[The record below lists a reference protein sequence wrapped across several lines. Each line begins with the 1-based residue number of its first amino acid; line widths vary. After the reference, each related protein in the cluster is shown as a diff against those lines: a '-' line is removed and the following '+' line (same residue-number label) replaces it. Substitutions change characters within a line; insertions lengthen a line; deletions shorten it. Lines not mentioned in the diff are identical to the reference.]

1 MKHGKKFLS
10 AIALTLCAATLTACA
25 GASTKVTFE
34 EYWLEDAG
42 IAPNVSPETVLE
54 ALEYDVEFKKSSGL
68 NDDYSVHYENG
79 VYTTKLTLNQ
89 GVYRYE
95 TSLSIDVTY
104 TVDGQSD
111 TKTDSIVS
119 WVEFKKNA
127 KLQPIKSH
135 KEIVNH
141 SPESDGATIESCY
154 TKYDYTV
161 DTTYNENG
169 LGGKSVIVNND
180 PDNNPD
186 TTEKETLTKTF
197 TVEDKY
203 TCLDNEQLLFAL
215 RGLSQST
222 STASLSVYAP
232 FSGAVQTINV
242 GYSSLE
248 QGTEFTFEKNG
259 VSSTQVINY
268 YPVSVKINAQL
279 PGATQTVWI
288 AATTNAHSNTFRN
301 LILQLETPVFYNL
314 GTLVYK
320 LKSASFV

>member
-1 MKHGKKFLS
+1 MKHGKKLLS
-10 AIALTLCAATLTACA
+10 AIALTLCATTLTACA
-25 GASTKVTFE
+25 GANSKVTFNE
-34 EYWLEDAG
+34 FWLEDVG
-42 IAPNVSPETVLE
+42 IAPNVSAETVLE
-54 ALEYDVEFKKSSGL
+54 ALTYGVTFEKDLGL
-68 NDDYSVHYENG
+68 DENYTIDYQNG

-104 TVDGQSD
+104 TVGDKSE
-111 TKTDSIVS
+111 TKSDSILS

-135 KEIVNH
+135 KEIVCH
-141 SPESDGATIESCY
+141 SPANGGGLEIEDCY
-154 TKYDYTV
+154 AKYDYTV

-169 LGGKSVIVNND
+169 LSGKSVIVNND
-180 PDNNPD
+180 PEANND
-186 TTEKETLTKTF
+186 KQEQTF

-215 RGLSQST
+215 RGLSQSI

-232 FSGAVQTINV
+232 FSGVVQAINLT
-242 GYSSLE
+242 YSFLE
-248 QGTEFTFEKNG
+248 KGSEFSFEKNG
-259 VSSTQVINY
+259 VSVKQVINY

-288 AATTNAHSNTFRN
+288 AETTNARANTFRN
-301 LILQLETPVFYNL
+301 LILQFETPLSYNL
-314 GTLVYK
+314 GSLIYK
-320 LKSASFV
+320 LKSASFI

>member
-1 MKHGKKFLS
+1 MKHGKKLLS
-10 AIALTLCAATLTACA
+10 AIALALCTTTLTACA
-25 GASTKVTFE
+25 GVNSKVTFKE
-34 EYWLEDAG
+34 FWLEDVG
-42 IAPNVSPETVLE
+42 IAPNASTATVLE
-54 ALEYDVEFKKSSGL
+54 ELVYDVSFEKDSGL
-68 NDDYSVHYENG
+68 DENYTVDYKNG

-104 TVDGQSD
+104 TVGGNKSEPM
-111 TKTDSIVS
+111 KDSVVS

-135 KEIVNH
+135 KEIVCR
-141 SPESDGATIESCY
+141 SPANGGGSKIEDCYATY
-154 TKYDYTV
+154 NYTV

-180 PDNNPD
+180 PKANNDPQ
-186 TTEKETLTKTF
+186 EQTF
-197 TVEDKY
+197 TIEDKY

-232 FSGAVQTINV
+232 FSGVVQTINV

-248 QGTEFTFEKNG
+248 KGTEFSFEKNG
-259 VSSTQVINY
+259 VSIKQVINY

-288 AATTNAHSNTFRN
+288 AETTDAHSNTFRN
-301 LILQLETPVFYNL
+301 VILQWETPLSYNL
-314 GTLVYK
+314 GSLIYK
-320 LKSASFV
+320 LKSASFI